1 MIERKIITT
10 ADGSKTIHLES
21 WNEQYHSKHG
31 AFQEANHVYINKG
44 FLHRVDTFQG
54 NTIEV
59 LEIGFGT
66 ALNAMLTFT
75 ESIKQSL
82 KINYTAY
89 EAYPVQELELEA
101 LDYESKFPSNY
112 VDFFKK
118 MHTVSWNEFF
128 EIAPHFFLNKQ
139 LKKFDQLEAAN
150 TYDLIFYDAFGP
162 RVQPELWTEKLFQ
175 KMFNSLK
182 NNGILVTYCAKG
194 SVRRTMQAVGFN
206 TERLPGPPGK
216 REMLRATK
224 KI

>member
-1 MIERKIITT
+1 MLERKIITT

-44 FLHRVDTFQG
+44 FLHRVNTFQG

>member
-44 FLHRVDTFQG
+44 FLHRVNTFQG

>member
-1 MIERKIITT
+1 MLERKIITT

-44 FLHRVDTFQG
+44 FLHRVNTFQG

-101 LDYESKFPSNY
+101 LNYESKFPSNY

-162 RVQPELWTEKLFQ
+162 RVQPELWTEKVFE
-175 KMFNSLK
+175 KMFNS
-182 NNGILVTYCAKG
+182 
-194 SVRRTMQAVGFN
+194 
-206 TERLPGPPGK
+206 
-216 REMLRATK
+216 
-224 KI
+224 

>member
-1 MIERKIITT
+1 MLERKIITT

-44 FLHRVDTFQG
+44 FLHRVNTFQG

-101 LDYESKFPSNY
+101 LNYESKFPSNY

>member
-1 MIERKIITT
+1 MLERKIITT

-101 LDYESKFPSNY
+101 LNYESKFPSNY

>member
-1 MIERKIITT
+1 MLERKIITT

-44 FLHRVDTFQG
+44 FLHRVNTFQG

-101 LDYESKFPSNY
+101 LDYESKFPSNC

>member
-101 LDYESKFPSNY
+101 LNYESKFPSNY

>member
-1 MIERKIITT
+1 MLERKIITT

>member
-1 MIERKIITT
+1 MLERKIITT

-44 FLHRVDTFQG
+44 FLHRVNTFQG

-101 LDYESKFPSNY
+101 LDYESKFSSNY
-112 VDFFKK
+112 VAFFKK

>member
-1 MIERKIITT
+1 MLERKIITT

-31 AFQEANHVYINKG
+31 AFQEANHVYINTG
-44 FLHRVDTFQG
+44 FLHRVNTFQG

-75 ESIKQSL
+75 KSIKQSL
-82 KINYTAY
+82 KINYTAFD
-89 EAYPVQELELEA
+89 AYPVQESELES

-118 MHTVSWNEFF
+118 MHAVSWNQFF

-139 LKKFDQLEAAN
+139 LKKFDQLEATN

-206 TERLPGPPGK
+206 IERLPGPPGK

>member
-1 MIERKIITT
+1 MLERKIIIT

-44 FLHRVDTFQG
+44 FLHRVNTFQG